1 MSTVAEEHLHTHSVP
16 RDERWVA
23 LYVMCVGM
31 LMVVLDVILVSV
43 ALPSIRTTSI
53 AVGSPRSRS
62 SPSVLCDMRRANECN
77 ASGTRQWGDER
88 CP

>member
-31 LMVVLDVILVSV
+31 LMVVLDVIVV
-43 ALPSIRTTSI
+43 NAALPSIRDNLDRRRDHRDRDRPQRVVRHATS
-53 AVGSPRSRS
+53 
-62 SPSVLCDMRRANECN
+62 
-77 ASGTRQWGDER
+77 Q
-88 CP
+88 

>member
-1 MSTVAEEHLHTHSVP
+1 VP

-23 LYVMCVGM
+23 HYVMCVGM

-53 AVGSPRSRS
+53 AVGITTITIVPKRVVRHATS
-62 SPSVLCDMRRANECN
+62 
-77 ASGTRQWGDER
+77 Q
-88 CP
+88 

>member
-16 RDERWVA
+16 REERWVA

-53 AVGSPRSRS
+53 AVGITAIAIVPKRVVRHATS
-62 SPSVLCDMRRANECN
+62 
-77 ASGTRQWGDER
+77 Q
-88 CP
+88 